1 MSRRARAGFSL
12 IELLVVMVMV
22 GLLTIGLARAFSSGI
37 DFNLQIEQREQEE
50 TARLVFE
57 DELRRLF
64 QSAYLSSLQEDQAS
78 YFVAGT
84 ALQGIGGSGGG
95 VAFTALT
102 ENLPGSFVEAQGTF
116 DEVNTTYGPHGG
128 IREIALGTASFG
140 GVNGDQG
147 LFLRV
152 QTPADGD
159 PTQGGVERTLNADV
173 DSIDFEFFDGSNWT
187 TEWDSRVAAQRTLPF
202 LIRITYSL
210 ASENGRQRILMVR
223 PPLSDVAELD
233 NQAAT
238 GGATP

>member
-1 MSRRARAGFSL
+1 MRTRAGFSL

-22 GLLTIGLARAFSSGI
+22 GILTVGLSRAFSAGV
-37 DFNLQIEQREQEE
+37 DFNLDIERGEQEE

-64 QSAYLSSLQEDQAS
+64 QSAYLTPLQDDLAS
-78 YFVAGT
+78 YFIAGT
-84 ALQGIGGSGGG
+84 ALQGIGGAGGG

-102 ENLPGSFVEAQGTF
+102 ENLPGSLVEAQGTF
-116 DEVNTTYGPHGG
+116 EEVNQTYGPQGG
-128 IREIALGTASFG
+128 VREISLSTSSFG

-159 PTQGGVERTLNADV
+159 PTQGGVERTLNANV
-173 DSIDFEFFDGSNWT
+173 ESISFEFFDGSNWT
-187 TEWDSRVAAQRTLPF
+187 TEWDSREAALRTLPF
-202 LIRITYSL
+202 LVRITYSL
-210 ASENGRQRILMVR
+210 ANENGRQRTLLVR